1 MDVAVWLRGLGLGQY
16 EGAFRENGIDGDVL
30 PNLTA
35 DDLKELGITVVGHR
49 RKLLSAI
56 ASLDQSLP
64 ASGMAAAAPPASP
77 LRDQHAQGTAERR
90 HLTVVFCDL
99 VGSTALSARLDPED
113 MREIVGAYHRSCA
126 EQITKAGGF
135 VAKYMGDGV
144 LAYFGYPNAH
154 EDDAERAVLAGL
166 AVVEAVPKLKTAA
179 GAPLQVRIG
188 IATGLVVVGDL
199 IGSGEAQER
208 GVVGDTPNLAAR
220 LQALAEPNMVV
231 IADSARRLLGNLFE
245 LRDLGPQDLKGITGP
260 ARAWAALRASSV
272 DSRFEA
278 LRTTGL
284 TPLVGREE
292 EFEALLRCWS
302 RAKSGEGQVVLV
314 SGEAGIGKSR
324 LTAALLEYLAAE
336 SHTRLRYFCSPQH
349 TDSALHPF
357 IGQMERA
364 AGLAYN
370 DKPHVKLDKLDAAL
384 AQTSTLPEDAALLAE
399 MLSLANDGRHPAQEL
414 TPEQRRQ
421 RTLAALSS
429 QLAELARQQ
438 PVLMIFED
446 AHWADPTSLEVLGR
460 TVDFI
465 AAGLLFRQGTP
476 PHASYLF
483 KHALVQDAAYGT
495 LLRGPRRSLHAR
507 IATAMEDRIPEIVET
522 RPELLAHHF
531 AEAKMAER
539 AIQYWLRGGE
549 RASERS
555 ANIEAIAHL
564 SNGLKLVETL
574 PDTPQR
580 VETEFA
586 LQMAIGGPLAATKG
600 YAAPEVER
608 TYLRARELCERLGRS
623 SELFPVLRGLW
634 NHYFTRGELLRG
646 GDLAERLAV
655 LAEEQGRSLQRAL
668 AHRSLGST
676 WFFLGRFSE
685 AREQLDQAIAFD
697 EAVGSGNRRAYI
709 SLYADSP
716 GVIGR
721 LHLSCIQWLL
731 GFPEHAV
738 ATLEAGL
745 ALGEALATPSF
756 HALALTFSAVVRQW
770 RQEFEAARRQAEAAI
785 AVAREHGLYA
795 RLAIGTICRG
805 VALAHLGQHEEG
817 IAEVHAGFACWHG
830 TGARL
835 YDPMWHGFTAEAH
848 AATGQF
854 DAAFAA
860 LDRATA
866 TAAATA
872 QLFYQAELHRL
883 RGAYYAARGERIEAE
898 VWLKD
903 AIKLARSQAAKS
915 LELRAATSL
924 ARLWRAQGKCTEAHD
939 LLAPVYGWFTEG
951 FNTRDL
957 QEAKALLDKLL

>member
-1 MDVAVWLRGLGLGQY
+1 M
-16 EGAFRENGIDGDVL
+16 
-30 PNLTA
+30 
-35 DDLKELGITVVGHR
+35 
-49 RKLLSAI
+49 
-56 ASLDQSLP
+56 
-64 ASGMAAAAPPASP
+64 
-77 LRDQHAQGTAERR
+77 
-90 HLTVVFCDL
+90 
-99 VGSTALSARLDPED
+99 
-113 MREIVGAYHRSCA
+113 
-126 EQITKAGGF
+126 TKAVLEAEGES
-135 VAKYMGDGV
+135 GV
-144 LAYFGYPNAH
+144 Q
-154 EDDAERAVLAGL
+154 AV
-166 AVVEAVPKLKTAA
+166 A
-179 GAPLQVRIG
+179 GAPTPVVAVPPSLQASLLSRLDRLGPAKDVAQVGAAIG
-188 IATGLVVVGDL
+188 REFPHML
-199 IGSGEAQER
+199 
-208 GVVGDTPNLAAR
+208 LAAVARKSEPELDSDLDR
-220 LQALAEPNMVV
+220 L
-231 IADSARRLLGNLFE
+231 
-245 LRDLGPQDLKGITGP
+245 
-260 ARAWAALRASSV
+260 
-272 DSRFEA
+272 
-278 LRTTGL
+278 
-284 TPLVGREE
+284 
-292 EFEALLRCWS
+292 
-302 RAKSGEGQVVLV
+302 
-314 SGEAGIGKSR
+314 
-324 LTAALLEYLAAE
+324 
-336 SHTRLRYFCSPQH
+336 
-349 TDSALHPF
+349 
-357 IGQMERA
+357 
-364 AGLAYN
+364 
-370 DKPHVKLDKLDAAL
+370 
-384 AQTSTLPEDAALLAE
+384 
-399 MLSLANDGRHPAQEL
+399 
-414 TPEQRRQ
+414 
-421 RTLAALSS
+421 
-429 QLAELARQQ
+429 
-438 PVLMIFED
+438 
-446 AHWADPTSLEVLGR
+446 
-460 TVDFI
+460 I

-634 NHYFTRGELLRG
+634 NCYFTRGELLRG
-646 GDLAERLAV
+646 ADLAERLAV

-785 AVAREHGLYA
+785 GVAREHGLYA

-817 IAEVHAGFACWHG
+817 IAEIHAGFACWHG

-903 AIKLARSQAAKS
+903 AIKLARSQASKS

-939 LLAPVYGWFTEG
+939 LLTPVYSWFTEG
-951 FNTRDL
+951 FDTRDL
-957 QEAKALLDKLL
+957 KEAKALLDELHA